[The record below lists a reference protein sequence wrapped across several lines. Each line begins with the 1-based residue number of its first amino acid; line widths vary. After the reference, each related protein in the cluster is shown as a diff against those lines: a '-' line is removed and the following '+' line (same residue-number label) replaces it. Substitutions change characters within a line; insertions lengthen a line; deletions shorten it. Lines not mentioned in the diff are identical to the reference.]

1 MNGEI
6 NLKKNLMTNV
16 ILSLELSI
24 LFISAIFLSELISY
38 KNDILALA
46 YIVFISLFYGVAMIS
61 EDKKS
66 LLLKWGLSIPFS
78 YITIQYFWI
87 THYSVRALN
96 WIFPA
101 YGKQSAGG
109 AFVGLIL
116 ILLLSVLCLVCG
128 VLSCFVKVKD
138 YKSFEKI
145 QIIVISIMV
154 LFIAAAVFILEQQ
167 FPSDLYM

>member
-1 MNGEI
+1 
-6 NLKKNLMTNV
+6 MTNV
-16 ILSLELSI
+16 ILLLELSI

-96 WIFPA
+96 WIFPD
-101 YGKQSAGG
+101 YGTQSGGG
-109 AFVGLIL
+109 AFAGFIL

-128 VLSCFVKVKD
+128 VLSCSVKVKE
-138 YKSFEKI
+138 YIYFQKI
-145 QIIVISIMV
+145 QIVVILVIV
-154 LFIAAAVFILEQQ
+154 LFTVAAVLLLERQ
-167 FPSDLYM
+167 FPSYQYVIYS